1 MENQEKPRLIG
12 TRNIK
17 DTVPQ
22 EDRPREKAKKH
33 GFGSLST
40 AELLAILLRVG
51 TPGESVVDLCQRA
64 EQITDALKAAGFVL
78 ADQSNVAQL

>member
-1 MENQEKPRLIG
+1 MDEKEHIKQTLTG

-17 DTVPQ
+17 ETVPE

-33 GFGSLST
+33 GFESLST

-51 TPGESVVDLCQRA
+51 TPGESVVDLCQRILRDNDDKLYLIA
-64 EQITDALKAAGFVL
+64 PRASITW
-78 ADQSNVAQL
+78 